1 MDLLS
6 LTDDLPA
13 SAAGASTRSPDP
25 ASPSRSPRLEAAH
38 LIAYRVANG
47 QRITRAKLR
56 EAMTASFGGSD
67 AEGAWRWKDAYD
79 AAEVAETRHLLKVGK
94 ALIAADPA
102 TALERLE
109 AIAALQ
115 PPNRHRT
122 EDSLALQQFST
133 PAPYAYAAFLAA
145 EVRNGDVVLEPSAGH
160 GALAV
165 FARIGG
171 ARLLLNEIDT
181 DRADVLAALFD
192 TSVYREDAAEIDDL
206 LGDPARPSVALM
218 NPPFSKG
225 VARGDHAAEAASHVW
240 SAFKRLAPGGR
251 LVAIVN
257 HGLAPDAPSHDR
269 FWQRLFETGRLRLA
283 AGLDGAVYS
292 RKGTT
297 ISTRLLVVD
306 KLTSNQSGGSDT
318 DASCE
323 VGTLHGLLDKI
334 AALPPRAGAAKAA
347 PRRIDR
353 KPPKTA
359 RAPASAPI
367 IRSVTRQG
375 EEIDYK
381 VINPGDA
388 EAPDATADA
397 AIDASG
403 IYQAYRV
410 ARIHIPGAQD
420 HPTPL
425 TQSTAL
431 GSIAPPVPFYRPHL
445 PKALITDGV
454 LSDAQL
460 ESIVYAGEA
469 HARFMDGAFVRHRET
484 GEMTETG
491 EDDRQGFRLRL
502 GYFIGDGTGCGKGRQ
517 VAGIVMDNW
526 IKGRRKAVWIS
537 KSDKLKEDA
546 IRDWTALGG
555 GAAEIIPQSRYKL
568 GRRIGAYEGILF
580 TTFAT
585 LRGSGRDGKASR
597 LDQLLEWLGEEFD
610 GVIAFDEAHAMQNA
624 AAVKGDRGLKAA
636 SQQGRAGVDLQL
648 RAPAARVVYAS
659 ATGASAVE
667 NLAYAERLGLWRGA
681 DAPFTSRENFIAE
694 MNKGGVAAME
704 MVCRDLKAMGLYCAR
719 NLSFDGVEYAFLD
732 HRLTP
737 QQVEIYD
744 AYAGAFKV
752 IHHNLEAA
760 LEAMNVVDEDGS
772 KNRHAVAAARSA
784 FESTKQRFFN
794 HLLTAMKVPTLIKAI
809 EKDMAED
816 RASVIQIVSTG
827 EAVMD
832 RRLAEISAEDLR
844 DGNFDLTPREAVMD
858 YLVHSFPTQLFRV
871 VRKEDGSEVAE
882 PVFDAAGA
890 PVHSQEALERRD
902 AMIERLGV
910 LPPVT
915 SALDQ
920 LIWKFAPENV
930 AEITGRR
937 RRVIRHTELGGERVE
952 IETRPA
958 SVNIA
963 ETNAFMDDRK
973 RILIFSEAGGTGR
986 SYHAD
991 LGRRNQRRRSHYL
1004 LEAGWKADA
1013 AIQGLGRSHRTH
1025 QASAP
1030 LFRPVAADVKGEKR
1044 FLSTIARRL
1053 DALGALTKGERQTG
1067 GQGLFRAE
1075 DNLESNEARESLR
1088 IFFRRLAFEPQGGIS
1103 LAQFEDMTG
1112 LNLLDKDGTL
1122 KEDLPP
1128 IRRFLNRLL
1137 ALPISV
1143 QNTLFGVFE
1152 EIVETRVEAARAAGT
1167 LDVGAETIT
1176 ADSLK
1181 LMQVHVLRV
1190 DPKTKAETKLLR
1202 IARRTRNR
1210 PLGLDALHDGYGS
1223 KDTEYFVNERS
1234 KRAAFVRPARPLTDE
1249 NTGAVL
1255 PRVELIRPNERH
1267 KMLIDEFEETAWA
1280 PATRDAFER
1289 LWRAEVKATP
1299 DFSEDEFG
1307 LVVGLIMPLWS
1318 LLAAKRPIV
1327 FRLTDD
1333 DGAAH
1338 LGRYIAPAMI
1348 APLLEACGVEGG
1360 AVRLKSSDVMAALGR
1375 RECIPLSEGA
1385 FIAAARMMDQQRIEI
1400 RDAPASWLPGL
1411 KACGCFTEI
1420 IQWRTRVFAPVGD
1433 GCEAVLDRVIAR
1445 YGLPS
1450 ASEAA

>member
-1 MDLLS
+1 MDLF
-6 LTDDLPA
+6 
-13 SAAGASTRSPDP
+13 
-25 ASPSRSPRLEAAH
+25 SPSENPLTESGAATPSGSQQTPPPPEPRMEAAR
-38 LIAYRVANG
+38 LVAYRIANG
-47 QRITRAKLR
+47 QRISRAKLR
-56 EAMTASFGGSD
+56 EAMTASYGGSD
-67 AEGAWRWKDAYD
+67 AEGVWTWKDAYD
-79 AAEVAETRHLLKVGK
+79 AAEVAEARHLLKVGK

-102 TALERLE
+102 TVLERLE
-109 AIAALQ
+109 SLAALQ

-122 EDSLALQQFST
+122 EQSLALQQFST

-145 EVRNGDVVLEPSAGH
+145 EVRENDVLLEPSAGH
-160 GALAV
+160 GALAI
-165 FARIGG
+165 FGRIGA
-171 ARLLLNEIDT
+171 ARLILNELDT
-181 DRADVLAALFD
+181 DRARALTALFRQG
-192 TSVYREDAAEIDDL
+192 VHGEDAAEIDDRL
-206 LGDPARPSVALM
+206 RDPTRPSVVLM
-218 NPPFSKG
+218 NPPFSKS
-225 VARGDHAAEAASHVW
+225 VARGDHAAEAATHVW

-251 LVAIVN
+251 LVAIVQ
-257 HGLAPDAPSHDR
+257 HGLIPDASSHAR
-269 FWQRLFETGRLRLA
+269 FWQRLFEAGRLRLA
-283 AGLDGAVYS
+283 AGLDGAVYA
-292 RKGTT
+292 RKGANV
-297 ISTRLLVVD
+297 STRLLVID
-306 KLTSNQSGGSDT
+306 KLANDGAGGADPN
-318 DASCE
+318 AVCE
-323 VGTLHGLLDKI
+323 AGTLDDLLEKI
-334 AALPPRAGAAKAA
+334 AALPARSGAARAA

-353 KPPKTA
+353 KPPKAIKASTA
-359 RAPASAPI
+359 TPI
-367 IRSVTRQG
+367 IRSVSRQG
-375 EEIDYK
+375 EKVDYK
-381 VINPGDA
+381 IIDCSEAVQA
-388 EAPDATADA
+388 ET
-397 AIDASG
+397 DASG
-403 IYQAYRV
+403 IYEAYRV
-410 ARIHIPGAQD
+410 ARICIPGAKD
-420 HPTPL
+420 HPTLL

-431 GSIAPPVPFYRPHL
+431 ASIAPPVPSYRPHL
-445 PKALITDGV
+445 PNPLVTDGV

-460 ESIVYAGEA
+460 ESIVYAGDA
-469 HARFMDGAFVRHRET
+469 HSRFMEGTFRRDPET
-484 GEMTETG
+484 GDVVETYAD
-491 EDDRQGFRLRL
+491 EPDAFHLRM

-517 VAGIVMDNW
+517 VAGIIMDNW

-555 GAAEIIPQSRYKL
+555 GANEIIPQSRYKL
-568 GRRIGAYEGILF
+568 GRPISAYEGVLF

-597 LDQLLEWLGEEFD
+597 LDQLLEWLGDDFD
-610 GVIAFDEAHAMQNA
+610 GVVAFDEAHAMQNA
-624 AAVKGDRGLKAA
+624 AAVKSDRGLKAA

-648 RAPAARVVYAS
+648 RAPGARIVYAS

-667 NLAYAERLGLWRGA
+667 NLAYTERLGLWRGA
-681 DAPFTSRENFIAE
+681 DAPFKSREHFIGE

-719 NLSFDGVEYAFLD
+719 NLSFEGVEYAFLD
-732 HRLTP
+732 HTLTP
-737 QQVEIYD
+737 QQIEIYD
-744 AYAGAFKV
+744 SYADAFKI

-760 LEAMNVVDEDGS
+760 LEAMNVVDEDGTR
-772 KNRHAVAAARSA
+772 NRNAVSAARSA

-794 HLLTAMKVPTLIKAI
+794 HLLTAMKVPTLIEAI
-809 EKDMAED
+809 RSDMEQD

-832 RRLAEISAEDLR
+832 RRLAEISGADLR
-844 DGNFDLTPREAVMD
+844 EGNFDLTPREAVMD
-858 YLVHSFPTQLFRV
+858 YLVNSFPTQLFHI

-882 PVFDAAGA
+882 PVFDETGA
-890 PVHSQEALERRD
+890 PVQSQEALERRE

-920 LIWKFAPENV
+920 IIWTFGPEAV

-937 RRVIRHTELGGERVE
+937 RRVIRHKELGSERVE
-952 IETRPA
+952 IENRPA

-963 ETNAFMDDRK
+963 ETNAFMDGAK

-991 LGRRNQRRRSHYL
+991 LDRRNRRRRCHYL

-1013 AIQGLGRSHRTH
+1013 AIQGLGRSHRTR

-1030 LFRPVAADVKGEKR
+1030 LFRPVAANVKGEKR

-1075 DNLESNEARESLR
+1075 DNLESNEARDALR
-1088 IFFRRLAFEPQGGIS
+1088 IFFRRIAHEPQGGIS

-1112 LNLLDKDGTL
+1112 LNLLDRDGTL

-1137 ALPISV
+1137 ALPIGV

-1152 EIVETRVEAARAAGT
+1152 EIVETRVEAARLAGT

-1181 LMQVHVLRV
+1181 LIDAHVLRI
-1190 DPKTKAETKLLR
+1190 DPKTKAETRLLR

-1210 PLGLDALHDGYGS
+1210 PLTLETLHEAHNASEG
-1223 KDTEYFVNERS
+1223 EYVVNERS
-1234 KRAAFVRPARPLTDE
+1234 GRAAFVRPTTALTDE

-1255 PRVELIRPNERH
+1255 SRVELIRPNERH
-1267 KMLIDEFEETAWA
+1267 KMLAQEFEETAWTSA
-1280 PATRDAFER
+1280 RCQEFER
-1289 LWRAEVKATP
+1289 IWRKEVAATP
-1299 DFSEDEFG
+1299 EFSSDEFG

-1327 FRLTDD
+1327 YRLTDD
-1333 DGAAH
+1333 DGASH

-1348 APLLEACGVEGG
+1348 APLLEACGVDS
-1360 AVRLKSSDVMAALGR
+1360 APVRLTATDALAALDR
-1375 RECIPLSEGA
+1375 SERVPLSDGA
-1385 FIAAARMMDQQRIEI
+1385 FIAPCRVMDQQRIEV

-1433 GCEAVLDRVIAR
+1433 AQILDRVIDR
-1445 YGLPS
+1445 FGPGL

>member
-6 LTDDLPA
+6 LTEDPPTGPNAA
-13 SAAGASTRSPDP
+13 SAQGAAHALPSPN
-25 ASPSRSPRLEAAH
+25 PRMEAAR
-38 LIAYRVANG
+38 LIAYRIANA

-56 EAMTASFGGSD
+56 EAMTAAYGGSD
-67 AEGAWRWKDAYD
+67 AEGAWSWKDAYD

-94 ALIAADPA
+94 TLIAADPA
-102 TALERLE
+102 TALERLD
-109 AIAALQ
+109 AMAALQ
-115 PPNRHRT
+115 PPNRLRT
-122 EDSLALQQFST
+122 EDSMALQQFST
-133 PAPYAYAAFLAA
+133 PAPYAYAALLAA
-145 EVRNGDVVLEPSAGH
+145 EIRDGDLVLEPSAGH
-160 GALAV
+160 GALAA

-171 ARLLLNEIDT
+171 ARLILNEIDP
-181 DRADVLAALFD
+181 DRAGALEALFD
-192 TSVYREDAAEIDDL
+192 TSVHREDAAEIDDL
-206 LGDPARPSVALM
+206 LGDPERPSVVLM
-218 NPPFSKG
+218 NPPFAKG
-225 VARGDHAAEAASHVW
+225 LARGDHAGEAAAHVW

-257 HGLAPDAPSHDR
+257 HGLAPGAPSHGR
-269 FWQRLFETGRLRLA
+269 FWRRLFESGQLRLA
-283 AGLDGAVYS
+283 AGLDGAVYA
-292 RKGTT
+292 RRGTT
-297 ISTRLLVVD
+297 ISTRLLVID
-306 KLTSNQSGGSDT
+306 KLKGDRPRGADPE
-318 DASCE
+318 ASCE
-323 VGTLHGLLDKI
+323 AGTLQGLLDRI
-334 AALPPRAGAAKAA
+334 AALLPRAGAAKAA

-353 KPPKTA
+353 KPPKAT
-359 RAPASAPI
+359 RAVAASAPI

-375 EEIDYK
+375 AEIDYE
-381 VINPGDA
+381 VIDPN
-388 EAPDATADA
+388 EAGGPDPRTGA

-410 ARIHIPGAQD
+410 ARIRIPGAKD

-431 GSIAPPVPFYRPHL
+431 GSIDPPAPTYRPHL
-445 PKALITDGV
+445 PTMLVTDGI
-454 LSDAQL
+454 LSDGQL

-469 HARFMDGAFVRHRET
+469 HARFMDGAFVRHPET
-484 GEMTETG
+484 GEVTETG
-491 EDDRQGFRLRL
+491 EDDPAGFRLRM

-517 VAGIVMDNW
+517 VAGVVMDNW

-585 LRGSGRDGKASR
+585 LRGAGRDGKASR
-597 LDQLLEWLGEEFD
+597 LDQLLDWLGEDFE

-648 RAPAARVVYAS
+648 RAPGARVVYAS

-681 DAPFTSRENFIAE
+681 DAPFTSREHFIAE

-732 HRLTP
+732 HQLTP

-760 LEAMNVVDEDGS
+760 LEAMNVVDEEGS

-809 EKDMAED
+809 EADMEED
-816 RASVIQIVSTG
+816 RAAVVQIVSTG

-832 RRLAEISAEDLR
+832 RRLAEISAADLR

-858 YLVHSFPTQLFRV
+858 YLVHSFPTQLFRI

-937 RRVIRHTELGGERVE
+937 RRVIRHKELGGERVE
-952 IETRPA
+952 IENRPG

-973 RILIFSEAGGTGR
+973 RILVFSEAGGTGR

-1088 IFFRRLAFEPQGGIS
+1088 IFFRRLAFEPQGGIT

-1112 LNLLDKDGTL
+1112 LTLLDKDGTL

-1137 ALPISV
+1137 ALPIAV

-1181 LMQVHVLRV
+1181 LMDAHVLRV

-1210 PLGLDALHDGYGS
+1210 PLSLDALHGGYGS
-1223 KDTEYFVNERS
+1223 KKAEYFVNERS
-1234 KRAAFVRPARPLTDE
+1234 KRAAVVRPATPLTDE

-1255 PRVELIRPNERH
+1255 ARIELIRPNERQ
-1267 KMLIDEFEETAWA
+1267 KMLAEEFEETAWA

-1289 LWRAEVKATP
+1289 LWRTEVTATP
-1299 DFSEDEFG
+1299 EFSQDEFG

-1327 FRLTDD
+1327 YRLTDD

-1338 LGRYIAPAMI
+1338 LGRYIVPSMI
-1348 APLLEACGVEGG
+1348 APLLEACGVEGA
-1360 AVRLKSSDVMAALGR
+1360 AVRMTSSDMIAALER
-1375 RECIPLSEGA
+1375 WERVPLSEGA
-1385 FIAAARMMDQQRIEI
+1385 FIAACRVMDQQRLEI

-1433 GCEAVLDRVIAR
+1433 AQVLERVIAR
-1445 YGLPS
+1445 YGPPL
-1450 ASEAA
+1450 ACRTA